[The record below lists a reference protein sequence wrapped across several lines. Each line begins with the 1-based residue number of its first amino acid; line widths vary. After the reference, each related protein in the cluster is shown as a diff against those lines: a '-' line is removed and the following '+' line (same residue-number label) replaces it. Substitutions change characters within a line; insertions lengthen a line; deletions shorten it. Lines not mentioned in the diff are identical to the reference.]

1 MKKVGVF
8 LTVILLI
15 GCSNK
20 DNTSISNSALYGYV
34 NINLPKIN
42 GMVECSEH
50 PNVQQ
55 ITNHY
60 LDNGPVL
67 GYYLNTET
75 YKQIEKLG
83 EINFDNYFMI
93 YGDYQRENY
102 RALQSDLEILENSLQ
117 QTLFEGDNFEQIS
130 TRIDEVYGTIT
141 AGKPAL
147 LEKYSAQPN
156 ARTMLMLMKYRNET
170 GETSVISAINFILV
184 KNRIVNMAFYMAY
197 DGGKS
202 IDILKERNND
212 VIDKLMNVNP
222 L

>member
-1 MKKVGVF
+1 MMKKLVVLLAF
-8 LTVILLI
+8 ILLM

-20 DNTSISNSALYGYV
+20 DNKSYSNPALYGYV
-34 NINLPKIN
+34 NISLPKIN
-42 GMVECSEH
+42 GMVECSDH

-55 ITNHY
+55 ITINY

-67 GYYLNTET
+67 GYYLNSET
-75 YKQIEKLG
+75 YKRIDKLG

-102 RALQSDLEILENSLQ
+102 RASQSDLEILENNLQ
-117 QTLFEGDNFEQIS
+117 QTLFEGESFEQIS

-156 ARTMLMLMKYRNET
+156 VRTMLMLMKYKNEMN
-170 GETSVISAINFILV
+170 ETSVISAVSFILV
-184 KNRIVNMAFYMAY
+184 KNRIVNLAYYMTY

-202 IDILKERNND
+202 IDILKEKNNE
-212 VIDKLMNVNP
+212 VIKKLLEIN
-222 L
+222 